1 MKIIRWSN
9 DNQWEYEQWLSA
21 DITVIVLTCFDMF
34 WCQFLA
40 CLCVLC
46 ILKGPSRTRPLDVEA
61 SGLSVHSRARP
72 AATCPFHIFVCSYGI
87 YIYKYVYWLCLL
99 IITNQICTI
108 SVLYISLN
116 AEVSYKIPV
125 ARGSKELSRVVSE
138 LFRLASLASL
148 TDFYSINTPFVSFG
162 LI

>member
-40 CLCVLC
+40 CFVFSKVHQELGLWM
-46 ILKGPSRTRPLDVEA
+46 LKPQGWVFIHEQDQLPHVPFIYLY
-61 SGLSVHSRARP
+61 
-72 AATCPFHIFVCSYGI
+72 AAMAYI

-148 TDFYSINTPFVSFG
+148 TDFYNINTPFVSFG